1 MSQELDSID
10 EDIEAAITQSWHGEK
25 TYKHKGEVIFLGNVS
40 GGNQLR
46 VYTMET
52 SILSTDLASDGSLYR
67 WVILTY

>member
-1 MSQELDSID
+1 MDEKRGLGQVAFGPVVKEGCVRFCSGESISMLND
-10 EDIEAAITQSWHGEK
+10 
-25 TYKHKGEVIFLGNVS
+25 NVS